1 MVFLSPF
8 LRLIPG
14 ILIFISKRQL
24 LTAHGDGKQ
33 TADMLFLPRL
43 TPTNSLSEMPGTLLP
58 WIINCLVKI
67 LPLFLL
73 HLFLEL

>member
-24 LTAHGDGKQ
+24 LTAHDDGKQ
-33 TADMLFLPRL
+33 TADMLIPSTSHTYKLIVRGAWDPSAL
-43 TPTNSLSEMPGTLLP
+43 DYKLSG
-58 WIINCLVKI
+58 
-67 LPLFLL
+67 
-73 HLFLEL
+73 